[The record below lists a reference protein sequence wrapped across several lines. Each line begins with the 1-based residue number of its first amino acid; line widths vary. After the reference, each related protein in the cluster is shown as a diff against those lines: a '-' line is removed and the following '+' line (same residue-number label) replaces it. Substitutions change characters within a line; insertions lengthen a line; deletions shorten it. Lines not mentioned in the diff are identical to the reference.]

1 MSVCCF
7 SERYTNLPHSLPT
20 KDGKYTPAWITEFGR
35 SPETVFAGGGADFLR
50 SVIQYLDGESKV
62 ERYAYLARFDPNGVN
77 GERDLQ
83 NADGSKTSL
92 GNVYVS

>member
-1 MSVCCF
+1 MYQF
-7 SERYTNLPHSLPT
+7 DTTFPH

-35 SPETVFAGGGADFLR
+35 SPETVFSGGGADFLR

-77 GERDLQ
+77 DQRDLQ